1 MSRNFHK
8 ILWQK
13 VMSRIH
19 EDLDYKEFEQPPTV
33 ERESVCSETGLL
45 PRAGCPTITEYFDIT
60 SMPTERCDEHY
71 YTFIPR
77 TDSSDDSSDSNSS
90 SDNNSTATPT
100 ATPEDDSSG
109 EDTDSSGEDGNNGGD
124 TGDSGG
130 DTDTGEDTGGSGG
143 DTDYGDDTG
152 DSGGVYEGQG

>member
-1 MSRNFHK
+1 NMPVAGKTGTTDTYNDLWFVGYTPYYSCAVWSGYDNNEKIPDDYMSRNFHK

-13 VMSRIH
+13 VMSRIY

-90 SDNNSTATPT
+90 SDINSTATPT
-100 ATPEDDSSG
+100 ATPEDDSS
-109 EDTDSSGEDGNNGGD
+109 
-124 TGDSGG
+124 
-130 DTDTGEDTGGSGG
+130 
-143 DTDYGDDTG
+143 
-152 DSGGVYEGQG
+152 